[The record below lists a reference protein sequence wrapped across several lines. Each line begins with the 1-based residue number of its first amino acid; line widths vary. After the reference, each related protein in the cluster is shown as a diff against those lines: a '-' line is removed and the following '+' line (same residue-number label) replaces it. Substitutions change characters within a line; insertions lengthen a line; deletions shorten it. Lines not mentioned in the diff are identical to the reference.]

1 MGSELKSQQ
10 GERGDL
16 RVKAGCKI
24 ACRQENEQESLEMKT
39 ILGGEEAE
47 NSQNGVT
54 EWKRRRKRRKKNR
67 QRALGKQ
74 SDHYVTELTQGET
87 SGKRIGPLPHKKKE
101 KKEKG
106 SRSCF
111 SIYFLQPHSLVW
123 YSKLTLTQTKKP
135 SPDWRQICR

>member
-1 MGSELKSQQ
+1 MAAQGGPDQEGACYRGVLHLQFPPRTVGSELKSQQ

-54 EWKRRRKRRKKNR
+54 EWKRRMKRRRKNR
-67 QRALGKQ
+67 QRGSGKR

-87 SGKRIGPLPHKKKE
+87 SGKRIGPLPHKKKR
-101 KKEKG
+101 KERK
-106 SRSCF
+106 RE
-111 SIYFLQPHSLVW
+111 
-123 YSKLTLTQTKKP
+123 
-135 SPDWRQICR
+135 